1 MEDFLTRVGQ
11 NLAAR
16 VSGPMSLRLVIQP
29 LMAAFFAV
37 RAGLR
42 DARSGRPAFFWSIL
56 TNPAERQSLLRD
68 GWKDVSKVFM
78 MASVV
83 DLVYQ
88 YIATHELHLGGA
100 LLVAF
105 GLAILPYLLIRG
117 PINRIARR

>member
-11 NLAAR
+11 DLAAR
-16 VSGPMSLRLVIQP
+16 VSGPMSLRLFIQP
-29 LMAAFFAV
+29 LMAVFFAV

-56 TNPAERQSLLRD
+56 TNPAERRSLLRE
-68 GWKDVSKVFM
+68 GWKDVGKVFV

-88 YIATHELHLGGA
+88 YIATRELRLGEA
-100 LLVAF
+100 LFMAF
-105 GLAILPYLLIRG
+105 GLAIIPYLLLRG
-117 PINRIARR
+117 PVNRIARR